1 MTISG
6 ADIPYFT
13 LNNGTK
19 IPSVGMGCWMGE
31 PGGGEAVRDMCVKAL
46 AAGYRHFDTA
56 AGYSNEEQV
65 GAALRESGI
74 PREELFVTTKLGP
87 DHEHVRERLDES
99 LEKLG
104 LDYVDLYLIHWP
116 FAMKDDKM
124 LSPDQFP
131 TIVDT
136 WKQMEKLLDTGKVKS
151 IGVSNFS
158 IKTLSEILPHCK
170 VIPAINQVETHP
182 YLPHHG
188 LKKFCESHG
197 IRLTAYSPLG
207 QPPAADKQT
216 TVPALFADATIA
228 ALSKKHGATTAQ
240 VLISWCVQRGVICI
254 PKSANVE
261 RMTKN
266 ITLLKFDDAD
276 MQTID
281 NLHKEEGKH
290 RQLIV
295 YPYSQ
300 PREVFGYKYEWLG
313 WNRTAEGLALDD
325 E

>member
-19 IPSVGMGCWMGE
+19 VPSVGMGCWMGE
-31 PGGGEAVRDMCVKAL
+31 PGGGEAVKDMCVKAL
-46 AAGYRHFDTA
+46 AA

-65 GAALRESGI
+65 GAALRESGV
-74 PREELFVTTKLGP
+74 PREEMFVTTKLAF
-87 DHEHVRERLDES
+87 DHINVRERFEES
-99 LEKLG
+99 LAKLG
-104 LDYVDLYLIHWP
+104 LDYIDLYLVHWP
-116 FAMKDDKM
+116 LAMNDGKFGETFP
-124 LSPDQFP
+124 PDQFP
-131 TIVDT
+131 TIIDT
-136 WKQMEKLLDTGKVKS
+136 WKETEKLLDTGKVKS

-158 IKTLSEILPHCK
+158 IKTLTELLPHCK
-170 VIPAINQVETHP
+170 VIPATNQVELHP
-182 YLPHHG
+182 YLPQHR
-188 LKKFCESHG
+188 LKQFCESRG
-197 IRLTAYSPLG
+197 ILLTAYSPLG
-207 QPPAADKQT
+207 QPPPADKQT
-216 TVPALFADATIA
+216 STPALFSDTTIN
-228 ALSKKHGATTAQ
+228 ALAKKYNATTAQ

-266 ITLLKFDDAD
+266 ITLVKFDDAD

-290 RQLIV
+290 RQLII
-295 YPYSQ
+295 YPWSQ

-313 WNRTAEGLALDD
+313 WNRTAEGIVLDD